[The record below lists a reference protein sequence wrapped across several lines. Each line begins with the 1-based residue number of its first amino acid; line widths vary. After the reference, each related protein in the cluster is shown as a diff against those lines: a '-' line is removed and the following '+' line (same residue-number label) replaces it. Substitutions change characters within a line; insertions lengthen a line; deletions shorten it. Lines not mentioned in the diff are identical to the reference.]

1 MNSIWFSFLS
11 GMFFMMTVSVCTG
24 TVPVV
29 GRNSIQSGNKSVH
42 FYKGGVVLVTGKGIR
57 CHTSLNMGTSGGYF
71 SFGSKKVL
79 KSSFSS
85 PEKGVFLYKATVPE
99 DKKGTEMEVSQEVSL
114 TPMGSLEF
122 QIQWKAADKR
132 NLRDFFYILRFPMAH
147 FKNQK
152 VPAGS
157 YETTVLNQSKY
168 GFFNK
173 SNLPDPKLVLYAWD
187 DTRRFS
193 IQCEG
198 KVKIIMQSVKDKDFL
213 LRIYPD
219 PGSNVLRFTL
229 LFQ

>member
-1 MNSIWFSFLS
+1 
-11 GMFFMMTVSVCTG
+11 
-24 TVPVV
+24 
-29 GRNSIQSGNKSVH
+29 
-42 FYKGGVVLVTGKGIR
+42 
-57 CHTSLNMGTSGGYF
+57 
-71 SFGSKKVL
+71 
-79 KSSFSS
+79 
-85 PEKGVFLYKATVPE
+85 
-99 DKKGTEMEVSQEVSL
+99 
-114 TPMGSLEF
+114 
-122 QIQWKAADKR
+122 
-132 NLRDFFYILRFPMAH
+132 MAH

-173 SNLPDPKLVLYAWD
+173 SNFPDPKLVFYAWD
-187 DTRRFS
+187 DARRFS